1 MVYKITRALI
11 LIFLIAGSSISLFSQ
26 VEIFGVLKDKDT
38 EAPIAYAQVVLY
50 RYKTTEVA
58 AFAVSDE
65 KGSYQLKLS
74 DNQTVAFTLKTN
86 SLTHENIE
94 KDVYITATQATQR
107 FEVNLALNAKT
118 LSLPGLEVTAKLP
131 PLIVKE
137 DTIIYTTEYWTNNS
151 DQSLE
156 EVLAKIPGFEI
167 LSDGEIKVNGKQ
179 VNKVLIDGEEV
190 TDGGA
195 RLITRNLDPNKV
207 KSVEVR
213 FDEENTKYK
222 RSLLSTN
229 DFVVLDIKL
238 KDDFKK
244 SLFGR
249 AQLNAG
255 VQERIYPGGV
265 MKIFSLTDV
274 KMLVLGEWDE
284 FGDETIL
291 ISDIK
296 NLGAE
301 EFSKIVSTPADYQQL
316 LENPYFAEEIWGFK
330 EFTRKRV
337 GSLGAT
343 GKITISPTLDL
354 FVGSYNNTL
363 LSKAQ
368 KEVAQSVITTPNN
381 VFGFEEEQITRLNQ
395 SKNKLELRFDKTNL
409 KLRYNINA
417 ILADSKPSQTLDADS
432 SFFYKFDRSVQSK
445 EFYQNLFFEYQLK
458 NQNGF
463 HVSVTNNFSFID
475 ADKNLQHSDTDFT
488 DFYDSGNITSLPH
501 RLQQTMESKTQNWTL
516 NGFYSMNLF
525 KQPTSIGVK
534 YLQSYL
540 TGKKA
545 FYSVQDNNREQ
556 LLNSSFTAVEQ
567 QLQFQQ
573 IAPYW
578 ETRLSFWGINWS
590 NKLGI
595 AYSRYPQFNT
605 TTTKQKTIFEW
616 DTNANYYFEDKSYII
631 FSFTRNVAP
640 FPLYQLLPGLEIQSI
655 QTISIPG
662 LFPIL
667 PTPQEVISFDTG
679 IFSFVEQG
687 IALDG
692 SYTRGKVLNAPS
704 FSTISSGLFAS
715 QYDQLPAS
723 YVLLVGKIAKV
734 FDIPLQT
741 KLEVSHD
748 RFNLNNRLNNTETFS
763 TSSKI
768 TTFDYR
774 IYTTFKDRNYNLE
787 GRLKLTLF
795 GFESETDF
803 NAPTQY
809 MYSANLKYEQSLI
822 KKQLLLNLNTRFNA
836 FRGESS
842 AALVLMDFSLNYFYR
857 DIRLSLMA
865 NNIFDSR
872 SFIVQQITP
881 LLYQAETR
889 AIFQRYFRLGIQ
901 FDLN

>member
-65 KGSYQLKLS
+65 TGSYQLKLS

-94 KDVYITATQATQR
+94 KDVYITITRAAQR
-107 FEVNLALNAKT
+107 FEVNLALKAKT
-118 LSLPGLEVTAKLP
+118 LSLPGLEVTEKLP
-131 PLIVKE
+131 PLIVKK
-137 DTIIYTTEYWTNNS
+137 DTIIYTTEYWTDNS

-179 VNKVLIDGEEV
+179 VNKVLIDGEEI

-244 SLFGR
+244 SLFSR
-249 AQLNAG
+249 AQVNVGA
-255 VQERIYPGGV
+255 QERVYPGGV

-316 LENPYFAEEIWGFK
+316 LENPYFAEEVWGFK

-354 FVGSYNNTL
+354 FIGSYNNTL

-368 KEVAQSVITTPNN
+368 KEVAQSVITTPSN
-381 VFGFEEEQITRLNQ
+381 VFGFQEAQITRLDQ

-463 HVSVTNNFSFID
+463 HVSATNNFSFIN

-488 DFYDSGNITSLPH
+488 AFYDSGNITPLPH
-501 RLQQTMESKTQNWTL
+501 RLQQTTESKTQNWIL
-516 NGFYSMNLF
+516 NGFYRMNLF

-545 FYSVQDNNREQ
+545 FYTVQDNNREQ
-556 LLNSSFTAVEQ
+556 LLNSPFTAVEQ

-578 ETRLSFWGINWS
+578 ETILSFLGINWS

-616 DTNANYYFEDKSYII
+616 DTNANYYFEDKSYIT

-640 FPLYQLLPGLEIQSI
+640 FPLYQLLPGLEIQNI
-655 QTISIPG
+655 QTVAVPG

-679 IFSFVEQG
+679 IFSFIEQG

-723 YVLLVGKIAKV
+723 YILLVGKIAKV

-768 TTFDYR
+768 TTFDHR
-774 IYTTFKDRNYNLE
+774 IYTTFKDKNYNVE

-795 GFESETDF
+795 GFDSETGFD
-803 NAPTQY
+803 APTQY
-809 MYSANLKYEQSLI
+809 MYSANLKYEQSLL
-822 KKQLLLNLNTRFNA
+822 KKQLLLNLNSRFNA
-836 FRGESS
+836 FRGESN
-842 AALVLMDFSLNYFYR
+842 AALILIDFSLNYLYR
-857 DIRLSLMA
+857 DIRFSLIA
-865 NNIFDSR
+865 NNIFDSP

-889 AIFQRYFRLGIQ
+889 AIFQRYFRLGVQ